1 MERQKQEKELDK
13 IEKYQLVREEIR
25 KLWRLKKETVMPVVK
40 GALGAVSDMFDQQI
54 GKLGTTIRLEV
65 LKKTALLETD
75 RLRRNVLSI

>member
-1 MERQKQEKELDK
+1 
-13 IEKYQLVREEIR
+13 
-25 KLWRLKKETVMPVVK
+25 MPVVK
-40 GALGAVSDMFDQQI
+40 GAVGAVSDMFDQQI